1 MFCPNCGNQVAEG
14 VSQCPGCK
22 YIVNASIASRTG
34 GGAFSG
40 FLLLVGSFF
49 YMPVKTLTITLQQ
62 LKALGAKGK
71 IDVNETDL
79 PHLTWLGMAGNF
91 LASVA
96 ITLIIAVGVV
106 KGLMSI
112 GDFRYS
118 ASDAVLKVIGYPI
131 LGVFVAIFTDWVIM
145 IWIELLSSLMYISNN
160 VKKLADRE

>member
-1 MFCPNCGNQVAEG
+1 
-14 VSQCPGCK
+14 
-22 YIVNASIASRTG
+22 
-34 GGAFSG
+34 
-40 FLLLVGSFF
+40 
-49 YMPVKTLTITLQQ
+49 
-62 LKALGAKGK
+62 
-71 IDVNETDL
+71 
-79 PHLTWLGMAGNF
+79 MAGNF